1 MSAAMRVVI
10 AAGGTGGHLYPAI
23 ALARE
28 FQRRDPATTIL
39 FVGTARGIESRV
51 VPHEGFPLT
60 LITAKPLMGI
70 GLLGA
75 LKSLA
80 ALPKGIWQAMGVLR
94 QQRATLVIGVGGY
107 TTPAVL
113 IAAWLARVPRVI
125 LEPNSYPGLA
135 NKALGPLAD
144 RVFLAFEATAEFFA
158 RQKVRVVGTPIRQAF
173 YEPGGSP
180 TVASSQR
187 KGEQTV
193 HVLIFGGSQ
202 GAKAINGAMVSAL
215 VELRDLRERLIVTHQ
230 TGDAERDMVEAAY
243 RDRGFQADVQA
254 FFYDMPLVLRSAD
267 LVIARAGAMT
277 IAELTA
283 CGCPAVLIPLPQ
295 AIYNHQAKNAAVM
308 EAAGAAVVIP
318 QHDLSGGHLATVI
331 RELVSDPV
339 RLHQM
344 RESSLRMRRIDAAA
358 RIVDECLTLGAG
370 ERHEVNRSAGVRKA

>member
-1 MSAAMRVVI
+1 MRVVI

-28 FQRRDPATTIL
+28 FQARDSRSTIL
-39 FVGTARGIESRV
+39 FVGTTRGIESRV
-51 VPHEGFPLT
+51 VPHEGFPLR

-70 GLLGA
+70 GLWGRVKA
-75 LKSLA
+75 LL
-80 ALPKGIWQAMGVLR
+80 ALPIGVWQALR
-94 QQRATLVIGVGGY
+94 ILWEQRATVVIGVGGY

-113 IAAWLARVPRVI
+113 VAAWLARVPRVI

-135 NKALGPLAD
+135 NKVLGPLAD
-144 RVFLAFEATAEFFA
+144 RVFLAFEATAEFFQ
-158 RQKVRVVGTPIRQAF
+158 RSKVRVVGTPIRRAF
-173 YEPGGSP
+173 FEPDGSEQ
-180 TVASSQR
+180 QR
-187 KGEQTV
+187 KGVQAV

-202 GAKAINGAMVSAL
+202 GANAINGAMVSAL
-215 VELRDLRERLIVTHQ
+215 VELRDLRERLIFTHQ
-230 TGDAERDMVEAAY
+230 TGEAECQAVEAAY
-243 RDRGFQADVQA
+243 RERGFRADVQA

-318 QHDLSGGHLATVI
+318 QHDLSGGYLAATI
-331 RELVSDPV
+331 RELVSDPE
-339 RLHQM
+339 RLRQM
-344 RESSLRMRRIDAAA
+344 RERSVHMRRVDAAA
-358 RIVDECLTLGAG
+358 RIVDECLTLAAG
-370 ERHEVNRSAGVRKA
+370 ETHEANRSTGVRQT